1 MIVTMVLTYDF
12 NDIICSEYEKTRRSR
27 SVLSAFFLL
36 KCLIKLDELTFFM
49 HFYTI
54 NMKTAV
60 FVHVSGMK
68 IKIMVPM
75 IYLRYITG

>member
-1 MIVTMVLTYDF
+1 MILMILFAV
-12 NDIICSEYEKTRRSR
+12 NTRRPEDPGQYI
-27 SVLSAFFLL
+27 VYCQLFLL
-36 KCLIKLDELTFFM
+36 KCLIKLDELTCFM

-68 IKIMVPM
+68 IKIMVLM
-75 IYLRYITG
+75 IYLGYITG